1 MFQVQGPVLQPGQ
14 PGELP
19 GHQGEGEQG
28 EDVDEVGPHREGP
41 GGPSEGAHPGRTHG
55 VRL

>member
-1 MFQVQGPVLQPGQ
+1 MQGSVLQPGES
-14 PGELP
+14 GELP

-28 EDVDEVGPHREGP
+28 QDVDEVGPHWEGAR
-41 GGPSEGAHPGRTHG
+41 GPSEGAHPGRAHG